1 MKNLLLAVAVLPFR
15 IAPAFASDGHESE
28 PGHRQLSYPRW
39 VPLRSGGYYVREPVT
54 LQNGEWST
62 ARGSGLQRR
71 QRKLAARN
79 FRGYGFLDH
88 PELDCSVQ
96 GLVSGSNLRGAR
108 RVRRR
113 AQVSSDRR
121 YWPRSDSA
129 DQCGSAPR
137 T

>member
-71 QRKLAARN
+71 QRVDDQAR
-79 FRGYGFLDH
+79 G
-88 PELDCSVQ
+88 PEFP
-96 GLVSGSNLRGAR
+96 
-108 RVRRR
+108 
-113 AQVSSDRR
+113 
-121 YWPRSDSA
+121 WPRFFGPSGIGLLGAGLGQRIKPS
-129 DQCGSAPR
+129 GRS
-137 T
+137 